1 MHNRPL
7 VAKWLLMM
15 TCLAMAI
22 CLVQRA
28 VYLHH
33 FLAQASNPVQVFSS
47 PATPEAELGPSPC
60 QLSASSLLCAQPMFF
75 DGALPA
81 VILFLALMP
90 LFVEVRA
97 FVFRDVPR
105 RPPTLR
111 IHLKNC
117 VFRE

>member
-1 MHNRPL
+1 
-7 VAKWLLMM
+7 M
-15 TCLAMAI
+15 TCLAMAL

-33 FLAQASNPVQVFSS
+33 FLEQVGNPVQTLST
-47 PATPEAELGPSPC
+47 PATDEPQVGPSPC
-60 QLSASSLLCAQPMFF
+60 QLSANSLLCAQPIFF

-81 VILFLALMP
+81 VIIFLALIQ
-90 LFVEVRA
+90 LFAEVRT

>member
-1 MHNRPL
+1 MRNRL
-7 VAKWLLMM
+7 LLAKGFLIV
-15 TCLAMAI
+15 TCLAMAF

-33 FLAQASNPVQVFSS
+33 FLEQVGNPVQTLST
-47 PATPEAELGPSPC
+47 PATDESQVGPSPC
-60 QLSASSLLCAQPMFF
+60 QLSANSLLCAQPIFF

-81 VILFLALMP
+81 VIIFLALIQ
-90 LFVEVRA
+90 LFAEVRT

>member
-1 MHNRPL
+1 MRNRQL
-7 VAKWLLMM
+7 LAKWFLILACFAMVI
-15 TCLAMAI
+15 CLA
-22 CLVQRA
+22 QRT

-33 FLAQASNPVQVFSS
+33 FLQEAASSVQVISS
-47 PATPEAELGPSPC
+47 PAPDDAPVGPSPC
-60 QLSASSLLCAQPMFF
+60 QLSANSLLCAQPVFF

-81 VILFLALMP
+81 VILFLAL
-90 LFVEVRA
+90 LQLLTAVRT
-97 FVFRDVPR
+97 FVFRDTPV